1 MAQAT
6 RLVDSH
12 VHYYECYDRRR
23 FFEGAQA
30 NFRAAAAGLG
40 LAHETPGWL
49 LFSETAAD
57 HYFRRFRDEAEGPA
71 RDGGRF
77 QAMAEP
83 CALRAVREGGAE
95 LVLIAGRQIVTAER
109 LEVLALACDAEF
121 TDGTPLA
128 ETLDRVRAAGAIAVL
143 PWAFGKWWG
152 RRGALIAQAIEAAG
166 GDICLGDNGGRP
178 RFLPEPG
185 LLRRAAARNIPVL
198 PGSDPLPLA
207 GEAGGAGRL
216 GFLLEGEIDPERP
229 AASLKRWLEGH
240 RGAVRRFGR
249 LESLGR
255 FCRNQLAL
263 RVGG

>member
-1 MAQAT
+1 MVET
-6 RLVDSH
+6 TCLIDGH
-12 VHYYECYDRRR
+12 VHFYDCYDRAA
-23 FFEGAQA
+23 FFGGAQA

-40 LAHETPGWL
+40 LALQTPGWL

-57 HYFRRFRDEAEGPA
+57 HYFRRFRDEANGPA
-71 RDGGRF
+71 RNGGRF
-77 QAMAEP
+77 LATAEA
-83 CALRAVREGGAE
+83 CALRVVGEGGAE
-95 LVLIAGRQIVTAER
+95 LMLIAGRQIVTAER

-121 TDGTPLA
+121 ADGEPLA
-128 ETLDRVRAAGAIAVL
+128 KTLDRVQAAGAIAVL

-166 GDICLGDNGGRP
+166 DVCLGDNGGRP
-178 RFLPEPG
+178 RLLPEPG

-216 GFLLEGEIDPERP
+216 GFVLEGEIDPERP
-229 AASLKRWLEGH
+229 AASLKRWLQS
-240 RGAVRRFGR
+240 RQGAVRRFGR